1 MDLVGHKGPKTRAR
15 ALLTIQNTSESTTS
29 EAPDRYL
36 RCFSHT
42 QSPLARY
49 LPHFRWVVWFLVRYL
64 SHLRRFVGQ
73 ECPQNSSESGGVGP
87 KHEREYTFR
96 APRSLFAVF
105 LAHPIPT
112 RTLFTA
118 LPMGRVAFSS
128 LFLVIPIA
136 LGVI

>member
-1 MDLVGHKGPKTRAR
+1 M
-15 ALLTIQNTSESTTS
+15 
-29 EAPDRYL
+29 
-36 RCFSHT
+36 
-42 QSPLARY
+42 
-49 LPHFRWVVWFLVRYL
+49 WFLVRYL
-64 SHLRRFVGQ
+64 PHLRRFVGQ

-128 LFLVIPIA
+128 LFLVILIA
-136 LGVI
+136 FNVI